1 MRIRKHGGLV
11 DVDQNGAVV
20 ITPFAGQSISLTGPV
35 SQNGAGSSRNTVSVS
50 LTAAQIIAMGTTPVQ
65 LIAAPASGKCI
76 IVDNI
81 SFKMTTTATAFTGGG
96 AVEFRYTNASGTKV
110 TADIASTV
118 ITAAAGVSFTN
129 VRGIEASLTGTVDAA
144 IVIRNATA
152 AFAAGTGSAVVTIDY
167 HIV

>member
-20 ITPFAGQSISLTGPV
+20 ITPFAGQSIALNGPV

-50 LTAAQIIAMGTTPVQ
+50 LTAAQIIAMGTTPVT

-110 TADIASTV
+110 TADIAAAV

-129 VRGIEASLTGTVDAA
+129 VRGIEASLTGVVDAP

-152 AFAAGTGSAVVTIDY
+152 VFAAGTGSAVITIDY